1 MMPRESLAFLR
12 FFWITYVQF
21 GTVCV
26 NRNPISALQKWKIH
40 FSWDEPKIG
49 LRDGS
54 FPSQYKKSLF
64 LIFLK
69 ILIFF
74 IFFWFSLNFLIF
86 LKKIANFLK
95 KIQNFN
101 KHIYTYTYTYTYT
114 YIPTYIHIHM
124 HAYIYTA
131 YIWLK
136 RIDMILISIRT

>member
-1 MMPRESLAFLR
+1 MMPRKSLTFLR
-12 FFWITYVQF
+12 FLLNYLRPIWDR
-21 GTVCV
+21 V
-26 NRNPISALQKWKIH
+26 NRNPISALRKWKIH

-74 IFFWFSLNFLIF
+74 LIFFDFF
-86 LKKIANFLK
+86 LKITNFLK

-101 KHIYTYTYTYTYT
+101 KHIYTYTYTY
-114 YIPTYIHIHM
+114 IPTYIHIRM
-124 HAYIYTA
+124 HAHIYTVHT
-131 YIWLK
+131 WLK